1 MNINHFIRKNQKVV
15 FSAIG
20 LGVVVIFTLLWWI
33 NRQASGVEL
42 TAADST
48 AQSGNASVQEP
59 DLTGAITNTFDNK
72 VQGNV
77 VTDAQLS
84 EKANRQTMDV
94 LLKEIQGIK
103 RDFDAVKNENSQ
115 LKANVGQLQSEIQN
129 NKKAMEGESS
139 PTPGASQVSHPPQI
153 AILPPKDQLESTRFT
168 YPKKENMPTGFYVPS
183 GTFSTAI
190 VLEGA
195 DANAAVKGETKKV
208 AMQFKLTGLAHLPG
222 NQKLEK
228 LTHCFV
234 TASAWGEISSERAE
248 VRLERLS
255 CVINNKHIDQV
266 VEGHVGFYG
275 KNGIKGIPVM
285 RHGAMLGLAF
295 GAGALGGLGNAFS
308 QIGNTTVGMGATH
321 QATTQ
326 EVARQALGS
335 GASTAANKLADYY
348 IERAEQYHPVIP
360 IGAANRVEVV
370 FQKGFKAEFIEDL
383 AAKKASES
391 PTQMVKNVSN
401 SVKTHLPPELLNQL
415 GSATSMDLSDF
426 VTPTKQPSNN
436 GGEKP

>member
-20 LGVVVIFTLLWWI
+20 VGVMAIFTLLWWI

-48 AQSGNASVQEP
+48 VQSGNPSAQEP

-115 LKANVGQLQSEIQN
+115 LKANVGQLQAEIQH
-129 NKKAMEGESS
+129 NKKAMEGENS

-153 AILPPKDQLESTRFT
+153 AILPPKGQLESTRFT
-168 YPKKENMPTGFYVPS
+168 YPKKENMPSGFYVPS

-195 DANAAVKGETKKV
+195 DANASVKGETKKV

-222 NQKLEK
+222 NQKLNK
-228 LTHCFV
+228 LTNCFV

-285 RHGAMLGLAF
+285 RNGAMLGLAF

-383 AAKKASES
+383 EAKKVNES
-391 PTQMVKNVSN
+391 PTQLAKNVSN
-401 SVKTHLPPELLNQL
+401 SVKTNLPPELLNQL

-426 VTPTKQPSNN
+426 VTPTKPPSNN
-436 GGEKP
+436 GGVKP